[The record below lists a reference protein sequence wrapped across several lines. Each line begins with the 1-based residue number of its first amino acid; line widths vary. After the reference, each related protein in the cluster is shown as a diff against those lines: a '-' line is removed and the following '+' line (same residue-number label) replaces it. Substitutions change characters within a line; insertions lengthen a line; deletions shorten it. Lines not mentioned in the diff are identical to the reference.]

1 MNTEY
6 IVNNAEF
13 KAAIRSL
20 KKKYPFILGFEFPS
34 NIEQRLREYQTVI
47 PIKLVIS
54 MDKIKEFYPDWIPLW
69 YVEPTIE
76 REGKYDAIYVS
87 SAWDTSEN
95 NEPRELEETFI
106 KDVER
111 VQKNNVLPRQH
122 KLRRRVI
129 PTTFVY
135 V

>member
-6 IVNNAEF
+6 IISNPEF
-13 KAAIRSL
+13 KSAIRSL
-20 KKKYPFILGFEFPS
+20 KKKYPFILGFEFPD
-34 NIEQRLREYQTVI
+34 NIEQKLDEYETVI
-47 PIKLVIS
+47 PIRLVLS
-54 MDKIKEFYPDWIPLW
+54 LEKMKELYPHWIPQW
-69 YVEPTIE
+69 YVAPTIK
-76 REGKYDAIYVS
+76 REGKFDAIYVS

-95 NEPRELEETFI
+95 NVPKQLEDAFLKDIET
-106 KDVER
+106 

-122 KLRRRVI
+122 KLRRKVI

>member
-1 MNTEY
+1 MNTDY
-6 IVNNAEF
+6 IISNPEF

-20 KKKYPFILGFEFPS
+20 KKKYPFILGFEFPD
-34 NIEQRLREYQTVI
+34 NIEQKLEEYSTVI
-47 PIKLVIS
+47 PIRLVFS
-54 MDKIKEFYPDWIPLW
+54 LEKMKELFPDWIPLW
-69 YVEPTIE
+69 YVAPTIE
-76 REGKYDAIYVS
+76 REGKFDAIYVS

-95 NEPRELEETFI
+95 NMPKQLEEAFI
-106 KDVER
+106 KDVET

-122 KLRRRVI
+122 KLRRKVI

>member
-1 MNTEY
+1 MTTEY
-6 IVNNAEF
+6 ITNNPEF

-20 KKKYPFILGFEFPS
+20 KKKYPYILGFEFP
-34 NIEQRLREYQTVI
+34 NGFEEKLREYQTII

-54 MDKIKEFYPDWIPLW
+54 MDKIKEFYPDWVPLW
-69 YVEPTIE
+69 YIEPTIE
-76 REGKYDAIYVS
+76 RESRFDAIYLS

-95 NEPRELEETFI
+95 DEPKKLEETFK
-106 KDVER
+106 KDIER
-111 VQKNNVLPRQH
+111 VHKNNVLPRQH
-122 KLRRRVI
+122 KLSRVVI